1 MFRVFVTGIMFLHAI
16 LSKSEEKVGEI
27 GTRNGNGDHV
37 VNIGRRRK
45 KIKTPPQ
52 PTALSHLTTT
62 LFFHQTHP
70 LSPSL

>member
-1 MFRVFVTGIMFLHAI
+1 MFVIGIMLLHTI
-16 LSKSEEKVGEI
+16 LPKSEEKVGEI

-45 KIKTPPQ
+45 EMKPPPQ
-52 PTALSHLTTT
+52 PTILSHLITT
-62 LFFHQTHP
+62 LFFHQAHP